1 MSMAFVSAAFLS
13 AIALLIVFLLGLS
26 AFQKRTALRHQA
38 PASFVSRAAPIARW
52 VLGLLVVAYLLFI
65 ALQLQHQ
72 PPSGLK

>member
-65 ALQLQHQ
+65 AFQLRQA
-72 PPSGLK
+72 PSGLK

>member
-38 PASFVSRAAPIARW
+38 LAPFVSRAAPIARW
-52 VLGLLVVAYLLFI
+52 VLGLLIVAYLLFI
-65 ALQLQHQ
+65 AFQLHQ
-72 PPSGLK
+72 APSGLK